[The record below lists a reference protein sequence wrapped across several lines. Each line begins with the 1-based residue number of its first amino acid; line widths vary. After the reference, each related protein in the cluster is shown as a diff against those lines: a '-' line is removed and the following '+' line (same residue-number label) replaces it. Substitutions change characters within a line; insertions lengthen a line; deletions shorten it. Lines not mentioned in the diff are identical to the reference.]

1 MITLFL
7 ALFLGI
13 LIGIFTGIT
22 PGIHTNLVA
31 VIILSSLF
39 LRNQQ
44 PEILIIFIVSL
55 SITHTFLDSIPS
67 IYLGAPDS
75 DHVMSILPG
84 HKYFLEGKAYEAFIL
99 TLIGSL
105 SAVIISIIFFLPL
118 IYLIKNYYLLIYNY
132 IPYILIFS
140 LLILLLKERY
150 KFTTLVI
157 IFLAGILG
165 ISVLSLNLNQPLL
178 PLFSGLFALPSLI
191 LSLSQKTELKEQI
204 ITFPVIKIKELTI
217 TLFLGLFSSILSGTL
232 PGLGPAQAASLVD
245 SIKKIKQDYY
255 LVLTG
260 SLNTFIM
267 IISFFTLYAIDK
279 ARNGSVVAISELVN
293 NFSYSYLLL
302 ALSVSLAASGIAVLI
317 SIKIAKKFSILISK
331 INYKL
336 LSIIIILFI
345 TALTIYLTN
354 LIGLLILLTAACLGL
369 FVNLKGISR
378 SNLMACLIIP
388 VIFYYLL

>member
-118 IYLIKNYYLLIYNY
+118 IYL
-132 IPYILIFS
+132 
-140 LLILLLKERY
+140 
-150 KFTTLVI
+150 T
-157 IFLAGILG
+157 
-165 ISVLSLNLNQPLL
+165 
-178 PLFSGLFALPSLI
+178 
-191 LSLSQKTELKEQI
+191 
-204 ITFPVIKIKELTI
+204 
-217 TLFLGLFSSILSGTL
+217 SS
-232 PGLGPAQAASLVD
+232 PP
-245 SIKKIKQDYY
+245 
-255 LVLTG
+255 
-260 SLNTFIM
+260 
-267 IISFFTLYAIDK
+267 
-279 ARNGSVVAISELVN
+279 
-293 NFSYSYLLL
+293 
-302 ALSVSLAASGIAVLI
+302 
-317 SIKIAKKFSILISK
+317 
-331 INYKL
+331 
-336 LSIIIILFI
+336 
-345 TALTIYLTN
+345 
-354 LIGLLILLTAACLGL
+354 
-369 FVNLKGISR
+369 
-378 SNLMACLIIP
+378 
-388 VIFYYLL
+388 